1 MGLFSKKKLEGVE
14 WNENGWTTVQQA
26 DPVNHVL
33 EINCRAEN
41 GNIVEVRTRHNDG
54 VETKGIVTVDGKEVL
69 PISISEFSK
78 LFEKEKIDIK

>member
-14 WNENGWTTVQQA
+14 WNENGWTTVQKA

-41 GNIVEVRTRHNDG
+41 GEIVEIRTRHNDG
-54 VETKGIVTVDGKEVL
+54 EDTKGIVTVEGKDAL
-69 PISISEFSK
+69 PISIKEFSK
-78 LFEKEKIDIK
+78 LFEKGAIDIK